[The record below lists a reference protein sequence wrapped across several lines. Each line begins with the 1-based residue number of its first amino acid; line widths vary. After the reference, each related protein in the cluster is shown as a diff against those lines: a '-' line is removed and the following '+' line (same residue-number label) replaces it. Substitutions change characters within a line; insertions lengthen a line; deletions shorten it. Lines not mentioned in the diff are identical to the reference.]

1 MKFICSRK
9 LTWIICGIGCLLA
22 LISIFFLPDVI
33 PVHFSKGVPDAYGE
47 KIQIF
52 IFPLLQLL
60 IAFLTGRESIK
71 YYLTHSKTPLT
82 DAQFNWI
89 TDGVL
94 LFVMFAEGWVI
105 YDSFV

>member
-9 LTWIICGIGCLLA
+9 LTWVICGNRMFTC
-22 LISIFFLPDVI
+22 SYK
-33 PVHFSKGVPDAYGE
+33 H
-47 KIQIF
+47 
-52 IFPLLQLL
+52 IFPAGCYSGAL
-60 IAFLTGRESIK
+60 FKGSSGRLWRENPDSYISSAAVADCIFNRRKSIK

>member
-9 LTWIICGIGCLLA
+9 LTWVICGIGCLLA

-60 IAFLTGRESIK
+60 IAFLTGRGK
-71 YYLTHSKTPLT
+71 HK
-82 DAQFNWI
+82 
-89 TDGVL
+89 VL
-94 LFVMFAEGWVI
+94 SDPFQNAPDRCAV
-105 YDSFV
+105 